1 MARARKDKGKGKGPP
16 AGTVDNLH
24 KRIESEQ
31 ISTDI
36 AAFEKTGGRV
46 EKLGATRVLQKI
58 DADTAS
64 APAPAPAP
72 AAQASGRPRKR

>member
-1 MARARKDKGKGKGPP
+1 MARARKDKGKTKGPP

-36 AAFEKTGGRV
+36 AAFEKSGGKVQR
-46 EKLGATRVLQKI
+46 LGATKVLQKI
-58 DADTAS
+58 GPVDEDK
-64 APAPAPAP
+64 PAAP
-72 AAQASGRPRKR
+72 AARPSGRPRKR

>member
-36 AAFEKTGGRV
+36 AAFEKTGGKV

-58 DADTAS
+58 GPDADVT
-64 APAPAPAP
+64 PAP
-72 AAQASGRPRKR
+72 AARPSGRPRKR

>member
-36 AAFEKTGGRV
+36 AAFEKSGGKV
-46 EKLGATRVLQKI
+46 QKLGATKVLLKI
-58 DADTAS
+58 GPVDEAN
-64 APAPAPAP
+64 PPP
-72 AAQASGRPRKR
+72 AARPSGRPRKR

>member
-58 DADTAS
+58 EPDTG
-64 APAPAPAP
+64 PAPAP
-72 AAQASGRPRKR
+72 AARPSGRPRKR